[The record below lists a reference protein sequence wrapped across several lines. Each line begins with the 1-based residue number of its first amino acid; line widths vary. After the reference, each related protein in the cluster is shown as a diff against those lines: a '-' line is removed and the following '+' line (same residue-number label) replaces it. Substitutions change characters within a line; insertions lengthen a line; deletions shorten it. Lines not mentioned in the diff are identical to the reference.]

1 MSVELLLTTTTKPN
15 YSYKNKNHN
24 NNIDINKTISL
35 MECDLIKIS
44 LVCRSLFVFSKLK
57 RTQPITYLWT
67 FLIISKKFIKQLVV
81 VIDSN
86 ALTREVVTWHKSAN
100 GVESAKLRKGGAV
113 REFVVWAEIIY
124 QLCWLFVTI
133 MDTDTPTI

>member
-1 MSVELLLTTTTKPN
+1 M
-15 YSYKNKNHN
+15 
-24 NNIDINKTISL
+24 
-35 MECDLIKIS
+35 
-44 LVCRSLFVFSKLK
+44 
-57 RTQPITYLWT
+57 
-67 FLIISKKFIKQLVV
+67 V

-133 MDTDTPTI
+133 MDTII